1 MTNRLRTLGLVAATA
16 LVLTGCLRVE
26 MSIALNPDDTAD
38 GSFLMAIEKG
48 SGEAFDVSD
57 DDLLEQFTADSE
69 GDFETGTVEPY
80 EDEDYIG
87 TRVSFDDEP
96 LGSFAGET
104 DDDLAI
110 VRDGDD
116 YVVSGSMSD
125 AEDEDLGSL
134 PGADMVLSITFPGEV
149 SEHNGTLEGT
159 TVTWDL
165 MDAPEELAARGSASP
180 PSAFPVWAWPA
191 IGAGALAVVAIAV
204 VAVLRRRGGTDESA
218 GDDAVVLPVE
228 TVEFVPGPAPASTGM
243 DAPTAE
249 LPTPADTIETGSVE
263 GTDGEEDHPR

>member
-1 MTNRLRTLGLVAATA
+1 MTNRLRTLGVLVAATLA
-16 LVLTGCLRVE
+16 LTGCLRVE
-26 MSIALNPDDTAD
+26 MNIALNPDDTAD

-48 SGEAFDVSD
+48 SGKGFDMSD
-57 DDLLEQFTADSE
+57 EDLLEQFSADSE
-69 GDFETGTVEPY
+69 GDFETGTIEPY
-80 EDEDYIG
+80 EDEDYVG
-87 TRVSFDDEP
+87 TRVVFDGEP
-96 LGSFAGET
+96 LDSFAGET
-104 DDDLAI
+104 GDDLAI

-116 YVVSGSMSD
+116 YVVSGSMSGS
-125 AEDEDLGSL
+125 EDEDLGSL

-165 MDAPEELAARGSASP
+165 MDAPDELVARGAASP
-180 PSAFPVWAWPA
+180 PSAFPMWAWAA

-204 VAVLRRRGGTDESA
+204 VVVLRRRSPAAAAD
-218 GDDAVVLPVE
+218 GDDAVVVPVE
-228 TVEFVPGPAPASTGM
+228 PVAFMPAPAPAG

-249 LPTPADTIETGSVE
+249 LPLPADTIEAGSVE